1 MLWYHLYNG
10 DTPSDITVQPSH
22 DAVSLLPHLAIIN
35 GGFIRGDTIY
45 PTGYMLTYKDLSHE
59 FPFQRATV
67 VVQITGADLLRG
79 IEQHLYTFP
88 NPSGSFPHFSH
99 GMSIIIDTNRKQYHR
114 VVCATLF
121 DTPID
126 ETQMYNIV
134 ISSFIKD
141 GGDACDA
148 YKLGVDITKPSLKVR
163 FVIVVVTT

>member
-1 MLWYHLYNG
+1 MVVSYVVIPSTQLVICLHIRIYRMNFLFKELLLLFKLLERIYYVVLSNISTPFRIHQDRFLISLMVCMQLYKYL
-10 DTPSDITVQPSH
+10 SIFY
-22 DAVSLLPHLAIIN
+22 IN
-35 GGFIRGDTIY
+35 LCIY
-45 PTGYMLTYKDLSHE
+45 LT
-59 FPFQRATV
+59 
-67 VVQITGADLLRG
+67 
-79 IEQHLYTFP
+79 
-88 NPSGSFPHFSH
+88 